1 MPWQVIKT
9 GEKFQL
15 KKLTDGTIP
24 NKFFNTKESALNMGL
39 RWMAYRKEK
48 ERKEREKKCN
58 KRC

>member
-48 ERKEREKKCN
+48 GKIIGN
-58 KRC
+58 KIIKIT